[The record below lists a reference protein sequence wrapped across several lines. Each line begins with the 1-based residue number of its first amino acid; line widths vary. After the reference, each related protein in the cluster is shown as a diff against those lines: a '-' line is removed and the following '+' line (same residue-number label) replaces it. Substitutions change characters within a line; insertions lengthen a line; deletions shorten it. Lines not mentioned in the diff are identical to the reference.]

1 MGRGSRIAA
10 NCRSGSFFRSYA
22 VVLNPEVAHLASQL
36 SVDFTK
42 CTGCRICELACS
54 AKHEGKFQPSLARL
68 KIIKYDDLGVDI
80 PNVCGPCETA
90 PCVDICP
97 VYAIRR
103 DPISKMTFLVEE
115 KCILCK
121 SCVGACVNGVI
132 LLDNERMRIIKCD
145 HCGGDPECAKV
156 CPTGAIVY
164 GPASTIRTVDRH
176 SKILSYLKEIQRTAD
191 VSSSSG
197 ET

>member
-1 MGRGSRIAA
+1 M
-10 NCRSGSFFRSYA
+10 
-22 VVLNPEVAHLASQL
+22 
-36 SVDFTK
+36 
-42 CTGCRICELACS
+42 CELACS
-54 AKHEGKFQPSLARL
+54 ATKEGRFQPSLARL
-68 KIIKYDDLGVDI
+68 KIVKYDDLGIDL

-103 DPISKMTFLVEE
+103 NPITKMTFLDEG

-132 LLDNERMRIIKCD
+132 LLDTNRMKIIKCD

-156 CPTGAIVY
+156 CPTGAIMYTDVAVS
-164 GPASTIRTVDRH
+164 PSIDRH
-176 SKILSYLKEIQRTAD
+176 GKISSYLREIDRTAQE
-191 VSSSSG
+191 SSG
-197 ET
+197 AE

>member
-1 MGRGSRIAA
+1 M
-10 NCRSGSFFRSYA
+10 F
-22 VVLNPEVAHLASQL
+22 HLPSQL
-36 SVDFTK
+36 IVDFNK

-68 KIIKYDDLGVDI
+68 KIVRYDDLALDI

-97 VYAIRR
+97 VFAMRR
-103 DPISKMTFLVEE
+103 DPITKMTYLDED

-132 LLDNERMRIIKCD
+132 LLDTVKMRIIIGVLIGGGIGFLVGHFGKCASGT
-145 HCGGDPECAKV
+145 CPLTGNPIVSTTTTNRKGDILFDPVEIRSV
-156 CPTGAIVY
+156 FVQP
-164 GPASTIRTVDRH
+164 TIRTNPHIIPYDVNVLNVRPG
-176 SKILSYLKEIQRTAD
+176 IQL
-191 VSSSSG
+191 
-197 ET
+197 